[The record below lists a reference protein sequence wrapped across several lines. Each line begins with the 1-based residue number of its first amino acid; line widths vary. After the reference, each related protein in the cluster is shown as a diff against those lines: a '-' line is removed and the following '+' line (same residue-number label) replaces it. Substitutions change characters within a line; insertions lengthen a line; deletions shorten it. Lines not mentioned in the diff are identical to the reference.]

1 MLCVGSAFRMLTPT
15 DCVGGDAGE
24 SVAELV
30 VRDPAPNTVDYM
42 DHASYVAL
50 RALRRGPVGQSVW
63 IYERGV
69 DLDGLRR
76 FQRNLEHT
84 LLGRRIER
92 SPLPFG
98 RHRWVACAG
107 PDSIAVATGERA
119 RSQVWEWAN
128 ERARIPVD
136 PQDGPPWHLA
146 VQPLIG
152 GGSAVSLV
160 FSHTIADGAA
170 STLSIVSAVEG
181 RKWNLGYPAP
191 GSRTFGKALREDL
204 LSTLRSLPA
213 IPSSVVGTVRLQRRQ
228 AAETPRTGKAGVPAP
243 AASSGSKEP
252 VTVPMVAASVDVAS
266 FDAKVAE
273 LGGTRNAFVAAL
285 AARLGHALDRI
296 DTDGNVMLTFPVS
309 ERTEGDTRG
318 NALNVITVTVDPETV
333 LTDLA
338 VLRKAVKDA
347 LVQMQ
352 ATRDAMMAPLPLIP
366 FVPKSLMAAV
376 EKAVLQQGQP
386 IGCSNA
392 GDMPPALSRIDG
404 TEADFFIGRMI
415 ENGVTEDAFARRGG
429 HLALGVTIA
438 GGTVAISIASW
449 KVGGP
454 NSASALAD
462 AVGKAFADFGLTPTI
477 EW

>member
-1 MLCVGSAFRMLTPT
+1 MAGLLRGLLVGK
-15 DCVGGDAGE
+15 
-24 SVAELV
+24 V
-30 VRDPAPNTVDYM
+30 VAPNTVDYM
-42 DHASYVAL
+42 DHASYIAL

-69 DLDGLRR
+69 DMDGLRR

-107 PDSIAVATGERA
+107 PDSIAVSTGERA
-119 RSQVWEWAN
+119 RAEVWDWAN
-128 ERARIPVD
+128 ERAKIPVD
-136 PQDGPPWHLA
+136 PETGPAWHLA

-152 GGSAVSLV
+152 GGAAVSLV

-181 RKWNLGYPAP
+181 HKWDLKYPAP
-191 GSRTFGKALREDL
+191 RSRGVGRALREDIGA
-204 LSTLRSLPA
+204 TARALPG
-213 IPSSVVGTVRLQRRQ
+213 IPSSLAGTVRLQRQQ
-228 AAETPRTGKAGVPAP
+228 AGGKPKPKKSAKPAP
-243 AASSGSKEP
+243 VLGSDEP
-252 VTVPMVAASVDVAS
+252 VTVPMVAASIDVES
-266 FDAKVAE
+266 FDKKVAE
-273 LGGTRNAFVAAL
+273 LGGTRNSFVAAL
-285 AARLGHALDRI
+285 AARLGHALGRVD
-296 DTDGNVMLTFPVS
+296 DDGKVMLTFPVS

-318 NALNVITVTVDPETV
+318 NALNVITVTVDPNAV
-333 LTDLA
+333 LTDLG

-347 LVQMQ
+347 LVEMQ
-352 ATRDAMMAPLPLIP
+352 ATRDAIMAPLPLIP
-366 FVPKSLMAAV
+366 FVPKFLMATV
-376 EKAVLQQGQP
+376 EKAVLQEGRP

-392 GDMPPALSRIDG
+392 GDMPPALNRIDG
-404 TEADFFIGRMI
+404 TDADFFIGRMI
-415 ENGVTEDAFARRGG
+415 ENGVTEAAFARRGG
-429 HLALGVTIA
+429 HLALGVTIT

-454 NSASALAD
+454 NTAAALGQ
-462 AVGKAFADFGLTPTI
+462 AVTAAFGDYGLMPTV

>member
-1 MLCVGSAFRMLTPT
+1 MGNT
-15 DCVGGDAGE
+15 G
-24 SVAELV
+24 
-30 VRDPAPNTVDYM
+30 APNTVDYM

-76 FQRNLEHT
+76 FQRNLQHT

-98 RHRWVACAG
+98 RHRWVRSAG
-107 PDSIAVATGERA
+107 PDSIEVSTRERA
-119 RSQVWEWAN
+119 RSEVWDWAN
-128 ERARIPVD
+128 ERAKIPVD
-136 PQDGPPWHLA
+136 PETGPSWHLA
-146 VQPLIG
+146 VQPLSG
-152 GGSAVSLV
+152 GACAVSLV

-181 RKWNLGYPAP
+181 RSWALGYPEP
-191 GSRTFGKALREDL
+191 GSRTFGRALREDL
-204 LSTLRSLPA
+204 GATARLLPA
-213 IPSSVVGTVRLQRRQ
+213 IPSSLIGTARLQRQQ
-228 AAETPRTGKAGVPAP
+228 AATNQKANPKAKTAKTRKPAV
-243 AASSGSKEP
+243 AADSGEP
-252 VTVPMVAASVDVAS
+252 VTVPMVAASVDVET

-273 LGGTRNAFVAAL
+273 LSGTRNAFVAAL
-285 AARLGHALDRI
+285 AARLGHALGRVD
-296 DTDGNVMLTFPVS
+296 DDGMVTLIFPVS

-318 NALNVITVTVDPETV
+318 NALNAITVTVDPDTV
-333 LTDLA
+333 VVDLGP
-338 VLRKAVKDA
+338 LRKAVKDA
-347 LVQMQ
+347 LIEM
-352 ATRDAMMAPLPLIP
+352 AASRDAMMAPLPLIP
-366 FVPKSLMAAV
+366 FVPKFLMATV
-376 EKAVLQQGQP
+376 EKAVLQEGQP

-415 ENGVTEDAFARRGG
+415 ENGVTEAAFARRGG
-429 HLALGVTIA
+429 HLALGVTISS
-438 GGTVAISIASW
+438 GTVAISIASW

-454 NSASALAD
+454 NSAPALAD
-462 AVGKAFADFGLTPTI
+462 AVTAAFADFGLAPKI

>member
-1 MLCVGSAFRMLTPT
+1 MGNVS
-15 DCVGGDAGE
+15 
-24 SVAELV
+24 
-30 VRDPAPNTVDYM
+30 APNTVDYM

-50 RALRRGPVGQSVW
+50 RALGRGPVGQSVW

-69 DLDGLRR
+69 DMDGLRR

-107 PDSIAVATGERA
+107 PGSIAVTAGERD
-119 RSQVWEWAN
+119 RSEVWDWAN
-128 ERARIPVD
+128 ERAKIPVD
-136 PQDGPPWHLA
+136 PETGPAWHLA

-170 STLSIVSAVEG
+170 STLSIVSAVDG
-181 RKWNLGYPAP
+181 HRWDLGYPDA
-191 GSRTFGKALREDL
+191 GSRTFGRALREDIATTARL
-204 LSTLRSLPA
+204 LPGLPA
-213 IPSSVVGTVRLQRRQ
+213 SLIGTVRLQRQQ
-228 AAETPRTGKAGVPAP
+228 AAGKPKPDGKAKPKKRTAP
-243 AASSGSKEP
+243 ADSAVP
-252 VTVPMVAASVDVAS
+252 VTVPMVAASIDVES
-266 FDAKVAE
+266 FDKKVAE
-273 LGGTRNAFVAAL
+273 LSGTRNAFVAAL
-285 AARLGHALDRI
+285 AARLGHALGRVDES
-296 DTDGNVMLTFPVS
+296 GKVMLTFPVS

-318 NALNVITVTVDPETV
+318 NALNVITVTVDPDTV
-333 LTDLA
+333 LTDLG

-347 LVQMQ
+347 LVEMQ
-352 ATRDAMMAPLPLIP
+352 ATREAMMAPLPLIP
-366 FVPKSLMAAV
+366 FVPKFLMATV
-376 EKAVLQQGQP
+376 EKAVLQEGQP

-415 ENGVTEDAFARRGG
+415 ENGVTEAAFARRGG

-438 GGTVAISIASW
+438 GGVVAISIASW

-454 NSASALAD
+454 NSAPALAN
-462 AVGKAFADFGLTPTI
+462 AVTTAFADFGLTPKI

>member
-1 MLCVGSAFRMLTPT
+1 MLTPFT
-15 DCVGGDAGE
+15 FWGGGTWVGKF
-24 SVAELV
+24 VA
-30 VRDPAPNTVDYM
+30 RDPAPNTVDYM

-84 LLGRRIER
+84 LLGRRIEP

-98 RHRWVACAG
+98 RHRWVTCAG
-107 PDSIAVATGERA
+107 PDSLAVATRERA
-119 RSQVWEWAN
+119 RSEVWQWAD

-136 PQDGPPWHLA
+136 PESGPPWHLA

-152 GGSAVSLV
+152 GGAAVSLV
-160 FSHTIADGAA
+160 FSHTVADGAA

-181 RKWNLGYPAP
+181 HTWELGYPPP
-191 GSRTFGKALREDL
+191 GSRPFGKALREDL
-204 LSTLRSLPA
+204 AGTARALRA
-213 IPSSVVGTVRLQRRQ
+213 IPSSLVGTVRLQRQQ
-228 AAETPRTGKAGVPAP
+228 AGKTNPKAKKSGKPAP
-243 AASSGSKEP
+243 AVSRSKEP
-252 VTVPMVAASVDVAS
+252 VTVPMVAASLDVTA

-285 AARLGHALDRI
+285 AARLGQVLGRVD
-296 DTDGNVMLTFPVS
+296 DDGNVMLTFPVS

-318 NALNVITVTVDPETV
+318 NALNVITVTVDPGTV
-333 LTDLA
+333 LTDLGP
-338 VLRKAVKDA
+338 LRKAVKDA

-366 FVPKSLMAAV
+366 FVPKSLMATV
-376 EKAVLQQGQP
+376 EKAVLQDGLP

-392 GDMPPALSRIDG
+392 GDMPPALNRIDG

-415 ENGVTEDAFARRGG
+415 ENGVTEAAFARRGG
-429 HLALGVTIA
+429 HLALGVTIT

-454 NSASALAD
+454 NSAPDLGE
-462 AVGKAFADFGLTPTI
+462 AVGKAFADFGLAPTI